1 MLSATTSSRGTFGAT
16 GWTGSR
22 PIPCIRI
29 LLELDSRRMHERQ
42 SGDRPVHCDACSD
55 SHPRIADQLIVMQKG
70 EKKGYR
76 GSLALSAMKRGYG
89 GSHAPT
95 KVAPAKV
102 APGQRREATGAIAV
116 APKPSP
122 KAGYCRRCCW
132 RKLLSRATFDDP
144 TFVGYC
150 GSPVLAVRYDA
161 W

>member
-1 MLSATTSSRGTFGAT
+1 MTVPVSVCECRHGSWPAHMKHITTLNELGTHGAPARPSSRA
-16 GWTGSR
+16 
-22 PIPCIRI
+22 
-29 LLELDSRRMHERQ
+29 
-42 SGDRPVHCDACSD
+42 
-55 SHPRIADQLIVMQKG
+55 SHRVICRIAGLISVMQNG

-150 GSPVLAVRYDA
+150 GSPVLAV
-161 W
+161 